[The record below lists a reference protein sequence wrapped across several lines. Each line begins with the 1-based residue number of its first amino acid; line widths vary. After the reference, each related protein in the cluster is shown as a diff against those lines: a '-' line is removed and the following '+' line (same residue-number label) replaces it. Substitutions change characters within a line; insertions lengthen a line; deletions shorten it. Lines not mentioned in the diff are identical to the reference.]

1 MNRLPAVV
9 AIVSIPMI
17 DEHNLLFTIT
27 IYLSPSDYHRVHS
40 PTCFSIQNRAHFPGR
55 LLPVKSYFVH
65 KVKGL
70 FTINERVV
78 LSGSWNQGFFSLGM
92 VGAYNV
98 GSISLANRYDRSLQ
112 TNCAQHKSDLK
123 RHVCYRKKYPSKVT
137 INPGD
142 EVGTFHVGRIQGS

>member
-1 MNRLPAVV
+1 M
-9 AIVSIPMI
+9 
-17 DEHNLLFTIT
+17 
-27 IYLSPSDYHRVHS
+27 
-40 PTCFSIQNRAHFPGR
+40 
-55 LLPVKSYFVH
+55 KSYFVH

-78 LSGSWNQGFFSLGM
+78 LNGSWNQGFFSLGM

-142 EVGTFHVGRIQGS
+142 EVGTFHLGSTVVLIFESSKFHWSVKPGEKVKMGQPLGFVTSTPEVCRLLRAYSGN